1 MARVLLSTLL
11 LLLPLHLE
19 AAVCAQGTVA
29 GKVTNVA
36 IGDEL
41 ELNGSFLIGLGG
53 LAAPSWDDPG
63 GAQAAAAMRKLVL
76 GRTVTCELN
85 GGQTYNRCTAVCALD
100 GTDIAEALVR
110 QGFARDCPRYSDGR
124 YQEAELQAAA
134 AGATIGE
141 AYNLPGHCR

>member
-1 MARVLLSTLL
+1 
-11 LLLPLHLE
+11 
-19 AAVCAQGTVA
+19 VA
-29 GKVTNVA
+29 GKVTDVA
-36 IGDEL
+36 TGGEL
-41 ELNGSFLIGLGG
+41 ELDGFFLIRLRG

-63 GAQAAAAMRKLVL
+63 AAQAAAAMRKLVL